1 MTDTEDTV
9 YKLIQGMLHDLHMR
23 VREIEGHLDVVLKAE
38 GFSKEQTSINEYDE
52 MWSKKNA

>member
-1 MTDTEDTV
+1 MPDTEDTV
-9 YKLIQGMLHDLHMR
+9 YKILHDLHMR

-52 MWSKKNA
+52 MCSKKNT